1 MFIESICDD
10 EELILANIKEVKLS
24 SPDYRDSN
32 DGAKAVEEFRL
43 RIQHYADVYQQLD
56 PTDPLESKYPFV
68 KLINVRARIVINHVS
83 NYLESRIV
91 FYLVNLHIKPRSIYI
106 LRHGESQHNV
116 EGKIGGDALLSSAG
130 EKFAAARPALLATHL
145 PSNDT
150 PLTVWTSTL
159 RRTIQ
164 SASHLPFPRRSF
176 KALDELDAGVCDG
189 LTYDQIAAQYPE
201 DYAARDA
208 DKYNYRYRGGE
219 SYADLVHRIEPVIME
234 LERVENVLIISH
246 QAIIRVILAYFLDK
260 KAEDMPY
267 IQVPLHTLI
276 KLTPKAYECGFE
288 VFPLKHVPAVDT
300 FRPKPTNK

>member
-1 MFIESICDD
+1 MLFIESVCDD

-24 SPDYRDSN
+24 SPDYRDSQ
-32 DGAKAVEEFRL
+32 DSDRAVEDFRK

-56 PTDPLESKYPFV
+56 PADPQESNYPFV
-68 KLINVRARIVINHVS
+68 KLINVRARIVINRVS

-106 LRHGESQHNV
+106 IRHGESQHNV
-116 EGKIGGDALLSSAG
+116 EGKIGGDALLSPAG
-130 EKFAAARPALLATHL
+130 EKFSAALPDLLKAHL
-145 PSNDT
+145 KPDT

-164 SASHLPFPRRSF
+164 TASSLPYPRRSF

-189 LTYDQIAAQYPE
+189 LTYEQIAAQYPE
-201 DYAARDA
+201 DFAARDA

-219 SYADLVHRIEPVIME
+219 SYSDLVHRIEPVIME
-234 LERVENVLIISH
+234 LERVENILIVSH

-260 KAEDMPY
+260 KAEEMPY

-276 KLTPKAYECGFE
+276 KLTPKAYECGYE
-288 VFPLKHVPAVDT
+288 IFPVPIPAVDT
-300 FRPKPTNK
+300 FRPKPK

>member
-1 MFIESICDD
+1 M
-10 EELILANIKEVKLS
+10 S
-24 SPDYRDSN
+24 SPDYRDNYDES
-32 DGAKAVEEFRL
+32 KAVEDFRL
-43 RIQHYADVYQQLD
+43 RIQHYADVYEQLD
-56 PTDPLESKYPFV
+56 PSDPKESQYPFV
-68 KLINVRARIVINHVS
+68 KLINVRARIVINRVC

-106 LRHGESQHNV
+106 VRHGESQHNV
-116 EGKIGGDALLSSAG
+116 EGKIGGDALLSAAG
-130 EKFAAARPALLATHL
+130 EAFASALPDLLKSHL
-145 PSNDT
+145 KPDT

-164 SASHLPFPRRSF
+164 TASHLSYPRRSF

-189 LTYDQIAAQYPE
+189 LTYEEIAELYPE
-201 DYAARDA
+201 DFAARDA

-219 SYADLVHRIEPVIME
+219 SYSDLVHRIEPIIME
-234 LERVENVLIISH
+234 LERVENILIISH

-260 KAEDMPY
+260 KAEEMPY

-288 VFPLKHVPAVDT
+288 VYPLPIPAVDT
-300 FRPKPTNK
+300 FRPKPK

>member
-10 EELILANIKEVKLS
+10 EELILANIREVKLS
-24 SPDYRDSN
+24 SPDYRDSP
-32 DGAKAVEEFRL
+32 DDARALQDFRQ
-43 RIQHYADVYQQLD
+43 RIQHYADVYEPLD
-56 PTDPLESKYPFV
+56 SFDPCESAYPFV
-68 KLINVRARIVINHVS
+68 KLINIRSRIVINRVS

-106 LRHGESQHNV
+106 IRHGESQHNV
-116 EGKIGGDALLSSAG
+116 EGKIGGDALLSSDG
-130 EKFAAARPALLATHL
+130 ERFATQLPKLLQDHL
-145 PSNDT
+145 NPET

-164 SASHLPFPRRSF
+164 TASNLPFPQRSF

-189 LTYDQIAAQYPE
+189 LTYSEISEQYPE
-201 DYAARDA
+201 DFAARDH

-219 SYADLVHRIEPVIME
+219 SYSDLVHRIEPVIME

-260 KAEDMPY
+260 KAEEMPY

-288 VFPLKHVPAVDT
+288 VFPLPIPAVDT
-300 FRPKPTNK
+300 FRPKPPVEH

>member
-1 MFIESICDD
+1 MLFIESVCDD
-10 EELILANIKEVKLS
+10 EELILANIREVKLS
-24 SPDYRDSN
+24 SPDYRDT
-32 DGAKAVEEFRL
+32 DDEARAVDDFRQ

-56 PTDPLESKYPFV
+56 TSDPLESNYAFV
-68 KLINVRARIVINHVS
+68 KLINIRARIVINRVS

-106 LRHGESQHNV
+106 VRHGESQHNV

-130 EKFAAARPALLATHL
+130 EQFASALPLLLESHL
-145 PSNDT
+145 KPET
-150 PLTVWTSTL
+150 PLSVWTSTL

-164 SASHLPFPRRSF
+164 TASHLPYPRKSL

-189 LTYDQIAAQYPE
+189 LRYDEIAAQYPE

-208 DKYNYRYRGGE
+208 DKYTYRYRGGE

-234 LERVENVLIISH
+234 LERVENILIISH

-260 KAEDMPY
+260 KAEEMPY

-288 VFPLKHVPAVDT
+288 MFSVPIPAVDT
-300 FRPKPTNK
+300 FRPNPNK

>member
-1 MFIESICDD
+1 MLFIESICDD
-10 EELILANIKEVKLS
+10 EELIVANIKEVKLS
-24 SPDYRDSN
+24 SPDYRDN
-32 DGAKAVEEFRL
+32 IDEHTAVDDFRK

-56 PTDPLESKYPFV
+56 PTDPLESSYAFV
-68 KLINVRARIVINHVS
+68 KLINVRAKIVINQVS
-83 NYLESRIV
+83 SYLKSRIV

-106 LRHGESQHNV
+106 IRHGESRHNV
-116 EGKIGGDALLSSAG
+116 EGKIGGDALLSAAG
-130 EKFAAARPALLATHL
+130 EKFSAALPELLTSHL
-145 PSNDT
+145 YPSGT

-164 SASHLPFPRRSF
+164 TASSLPYPRRSF

-208 DKYNYRYRGGE
+208 DKCNYRYRGGE
-219 SYADLVHRIEPVIME
+219 SYADLVHRLEPVIME
-234 LERVENVLIISH
+234 LERVENVLIVSH

-260 KAEDMPY
+260 KAEEMPY

-288 VFPLKHVPAVDT
+288 VFPLAIPAVDT
-300 FRPKPTNK
+300 FRPKPIHQ

>member
-1 MFIESICDD
+1 M
-10 EELILANIKEVKLS
+10 S
-24 SPDYRDSN
+24 SPDYRDN
-32 DGAKAVEEFRL
+32 YDETKAVEDFRL
-43 RIQHYADVYQQLD
+43 RIQHYADVYEQLD
-56 PTDPLESKYPFV
+56 PSDPKESQYPFV
-68 KLINVRARIVINHVS
+68 KLINVRARIVINRVC

-106 LRHGESQHNV
+106 VRHGESQHNV
-116 EGKIGGDALLSSAG
+116 EGKIGGDALLSAAG
-130 EKFAAARPALLATHL
+130 EAFASALPDLLKSHL
-145 PSNDT
+145 KPDT

-164 SASHLPFPRRSF
+164 TASHLSYPRRSF

-189 LTYDQIAAQYPE
+189 LTYEEIAELYPE
-201 DYAARDA
+201 DFAARDA

-219 SYADLVHRIEPVIME
+219 SYSDLVHRIEPIIME
-234 LERVENVLIISH
+234 LERVENILIISH

-260 KAEDMPY
+260 KAEEMPY

-288 VFPLKHVPAVDT
+288 VYPLPIPAVDT
-300 FRPKPTNK
+300 FRPKPK

>member
-1 MFIESICDD
+1 M
-10 EELILANIKEVKLS
+10 ILANIREVKLS
-24 SPDYRDSN
+24 SPDYRDTL
-32 DGAKAVEEFRL
+32 DDARAFEDFRL

-56 PTDPLESKYPFV
+56 PNDPQESKYAFV
-68 KLINVRARIVINHVS
+68 KLVNVRARIVINHVN

-106 LRHGESQHNV
+106 IRHGESQHNV
-116 EGKIGGDALLSSAG
+116 EGKIGGDALLSESG
-130 EKFAAARPALLATHL
+130 EKFALTLPDLLKSHL
-145 PSNDT
+145 LPGT

-164 SASHLPFPRRSF
+164 TASYLPYPRRSF

-234 LERVENVLIISH
+234 LERVENILIISH

-260 KAEDMPY
+260 KAEEMPY

-288 VFPLKHVPAVDT
+288 VIPIPIPAVDT
-300 FRPKPTNK
+300 FRPKPK

>member
-1 MFIESICDD
+1 M
-10 EELILANIKEVKLS
+10 ILANIKEVKLS

-32 DGAKAVEEFRL
+32 DDTKAFEDFRL

-56 PTDPLESKYPFV
+56 PSDPQESIYPFV
-68 KLINVRARIVINHVS
+68 KLINVRAKIVINHVS

-106 LRHGESQHNV
+106 VRHGESQHNV
-116 EGKIGGDALLSSAG
+116 EGKIGGDALLSEAG
-130 EKFAAARPALLATHL
+130 EKFASALPTLLAAHFTL
-145 PSNDT
+145 TGT

-164 SASHLPFPRRSF
+164 TASNLPFSRRSL

-189 LTYDQIAAQYPE
+189 LTYEEIAAQYPE
-201 DYAARDA
+201 DYASRDA

-219 SYADLVHRIEPVIME
+219 SYSDLVHRIEPVIME

-260 KAEDMPY
+260 KAEEMPY

-288 VFPLKHVPAVDT
+288 AFPLKEIPAVDT
-300 FRPKPTNK
+300 FRPKPIHK

>member
-10 EELILANIKEVKLS
+10 EELIVANIKEVKLS
-24 SPDYRDSN
+24 SPDYRDNLDDS
-32 DGAKAVEEFRL
+32 KAFEDFRK

-56 PTDPLESKYPFV
+56 PTDPTESTYPFV
-68 KLINVRARIVINHVS
+68 KLINIRSKIVINQVS
-83 NYLESRIV
+83 NYLKSRIV

-106 LRHGESQHNV
+106 IRHGESTHNV
-116 EGKIGGDALLSSAG
+116 EGKIGGDALLSEAG
-130 EKFAAARPALLATHL
+130 EKFSAALPELLKSHL
-145 PSNDT
+145 HPSAT

-164 SASHLPFPRRSF
+164 TASSLPYQQKSL

-189 LTYDQIAAQYPE
+189 LTYDQISEQYPE
-201 DYAARDA
+201 DFNARDL
-208 DKYNYRYRGGE
+208 DKFNYRYRGGE
-219 SYADLVHRIEPVIME
+219 SYSDLVHRLEPVIME
-234 LERVENVLIISH
+234 LERVENVLIVSH

-260 KAEDMPY
+260 KSEDMPY

-288 VFPLKHVPAVDT
+288 VFPLEIPAVDT
-300 FRPKPTNK
+300 FRPKPK